1 MMNLM
6 EQLPFLQNFPPVI
19 QSIIINLI
27 LFIVAIV
34 MVMVLRKVLMFI
46 VIRPL
51 RSVAR
56 RTPIVSDEMIMDEI
70 ISPLRIAI
78 VGFALIITVNL
89 IDFGAEIQQIAET
102 LARTLMI
109 GAGFYAVLKI
119 YDIVSLRPALI
130 KQVTGLTIPERLLPF
145 LNSLIKSLII
155 ILGGI
160 FVLQELSFDV
170 AALIASLG
178 VVGIGIS
185 LASQDTVG
193 NLFGFAAIVTDNP
206 FEVGDFIKTP
216 DVTGIVEKVG
226 MRSTRVRQLDQAL
239 VAVPNNLL
247 TNAVVLNWSR
257 LEKRRLNFTIGLT
270 YDSTS
275 EQIRALIQ
283 HIRDLLDSTE
293 EVDSE
298 TIVVHFVEFGASSLD
313 ILVIA
318 QVLLP
323 DWGDF
328 TARKE
333 DLYLEIMG
341 IVEKLGLS
349 FAFPSQ
355 SLYIEAMPG
364 IKTPKEPVTRE
375 QRQMLQI
382 KEEVDESH
390 QEDGTGDVDDQV
402 GDDVDQK

>member
-19 QSIIINLI
+19 QSIIVNLI
-27 LFIVAIV
+27 LLIVAIV
-34 MVMVLRKVLMFI
+34 MILILRKVLMSI
-46 VIRPL
+46 IIRPL
-51 RSVAR
+51 RALAR
-56 RTPIVSDEMIMDEI
+56 RTPIISDELIVEEI
-70 ISPLRIAI
+70 VSPLRIAI
-78 VGFALIITVNL
+78 VGLSLIITVNL
-89 IDFGAEIQQIAET
+89 INFGAEIQQIAET
-102 LARTLMI
+102 LARTFMI
-109 GAGFYAVLKI
+109 GAGFYALLKI
-119 YDIVSLRPALI
+119 YDVVSLRPELFKRI
-130 KQVTGLTIPERLLPF
+130 TGLTIPERLLPF
-145 LNSLIKSLII
+145 LNSLIKSLLI
-155 ILGGI
+155 ILGAI
-160 FVLQELSFDV
+160 FILQELSFDV

-185 LASQDTVG
+185 LASQDTVS

-270 YDSTS
+270 YDASS
-275 EQIRALIQ
+275 QQIRALIQ
-283 HIRDLLDSTE
+283 HIRDLLDKTE
-293 EVDSE
+293 DVNSDS
-298 TIVVHFVEFGASSLD
+298 IVVHFVELGASSLD

-318 QVLLP
+318 QILLP
-323 DWGDF
+323 DWGEY
-328 TARKE
+328 TALKE
-333 DLYLEIMG
+333 DLYLEIME

-355 SLYIEAMPG
+355 SLYIESMPG
-364 IKTPKEPVTRE
+364 VKTPQTRVTQE
-375 QRQMLQI
+375 QRAMLQI
-382 KEEVDESH
+382 TEQEEESH

-402 GDDVDQK
+402 GDEPDQK